1 MEILKMPI
9 TLLLALKAVKTTF
22 FKLCIM
28 ELIANFINY
37 ELSKPTYIKLIFI
50 KIDLKLNDQF
60 KLLKIKSLKH
70 W

>member
-1 MEILKMPI
+1 MPI

-37 ELSKPTYIKLIFI
+37 ELTVNLFI
-50 KIDLKLNDQF
+50 LNSF
-60 KLLKIKSLKH
+60 L
-70 W
+70 

>member
-1 MEILKMPI
+1 MPI
-9 TLLLALKAVKTTF
+9 TFLLALKAVKTTF

-37 ELSKPTYIKLIFI
+37 ELVNLIILKLIFI